1 MMRWYLAEISIAD
14 LLNANVIN
22 EGSWHNVFG
31 DKRKVSDIAELI
43 RTVIFDAHHV
53 PKIQEITQT
62 IGQTSTMD
70 ETTVSI
76 KDFKKAMNGKMIFLK
91 NKKNEV
97 SILEGN
103 HRAVSLIM
111 LVDRYNCDLSS
122 VPNENNSW
130 GFGEQKMYLV
140 LNLHNTHTMKL
151 GASYSLFDSEE
162 LLEYSIKSIRP
173 NVDYISVVYQTV
185 SNHGIPCNEG
195 LVPLLNELKERGL
208 IDELVLFEPDL
219 NDMQG
224 HHASIKETKKRNIG
238 LEISRANGCD
248 FHCSI
253 DADEFYTDEQ
263 FKYMKDVME
272 DGYFDT
278 GFCQHLQYYKDSIF
292 RLATPEPEYVSTLER
307 ITPDTK
313 YVFMQPTQVSIDP
326 TRGTSNANKK
336 CYIFSREECEMH
348 HMSFVRKNIRG
359 KLQSHSSRQF
369 FTDEL
374 IEKVG
379 SYYDSWVYPSPCM
392 WAGGNLLDVIE
403 VPRQFEIYKVA

>member
-140 LNLHNTHTMKL
+140 LNLHNTLLSQSALTWTI
-151 GASYSLFDSEE
+151 SL
-162 LLEYSIKSIRP
+162 
-173 NVDYISVVYQTV
+173 
-185 SNHGIPCNEG
+185 
-195 LVPLLNELKERGL
+195 
-208 IDELVLFEPDL
+208 
-219 NDMQG
+219 
-224 HHASIKETKKRNIG
+224 
-238 LEISRANGCD
+238 
-248 FHCSI
+248 
-253 DADEFYTDEQ
+253 
-263 FKYMKDVME
+263 
-272 DGYFDT
+272 
-278 GFCQHLQYYKDSIF
+278 
-292 RLATPEPEYVSTLER
+292 
-307 ITPDTK
+307 
-313 YVFMQPTQVSIDP
+313 
-326 TRGTSNANKK
+326 
-336 CYIFSREECEMH
+336 
-348 HMSFVRKNIRG
+348 
-359 KLQSHSSRQF
+359 
-369 FTDEL
+369 
-374 IEKVG
+374 
-379 SYYDSWVYPSPCM
+379 
-392 WAGGNLLDVIE
+392 
-403 VPRQFEIYKVA
+403 